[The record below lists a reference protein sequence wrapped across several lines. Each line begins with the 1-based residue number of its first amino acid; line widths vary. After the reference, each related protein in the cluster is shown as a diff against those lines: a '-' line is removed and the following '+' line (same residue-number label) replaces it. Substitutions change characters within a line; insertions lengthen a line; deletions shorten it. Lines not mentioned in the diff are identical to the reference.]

1 MTKDKDKSNKKVK
14 TKIVQGEKGPYISEV
29 QEFEEP
35 VGYEEAFKT
44 YYPKDKEV

>member
-1 MTKDKDKSNKKVK
+1 MEKDKEKNRRVK

-29 QEFEEP
+29 QDFEEP
-35 VGYEEAFKT
+35 VDYEEAFKQ